1 MTSNATEL
9 AASRWS
15 DLWRVE
21 DWWAVWFG
29 FMLLIAVV
37 AGVIDTVP
45 KVGQWTV
52 SPLDSM
58 PATVAIRLIFLACG
72 LAALTGLGVAI
83 SGGGSLREYSTGFA
97 GVFILAVVAYLFAGQ
112 TTVREYGLGYALWA
126 LVLGLLISNTVGAPA
141 WLRAGA
147 RSELFIKTGLVLLG
161 AEILF
166 GNIVSLGPP
175 GLLVA
180 WVVTPLVIIS
190 MYYFGVRW
198 LQIRSKALI
207 ITIAAA
213 TSVCGVSAAIAAAA
227 ASGAK
232 REELSLAVAITM
244 AFTVIMM
251 IALPAVCRL
260 MELDPVVAGAWIG
273 GTVDA
278 TGAVVAAGA
287 ALGGEAETTAAVVKM
302 VQNMLIGII
311 AFAITVYWVTVVERN
326 PEGSRANPMEIWRRL
341 PKFIL
346 GFVAASLIFSFALI
360 PAMGGDAVAAD
371 LKVTKTFRSWFF
383 CLAFVSIGLESNFRA
398 LMGQLERGKP
408 LVLYVVGQTL
418 NVVLTLAMAWLA
430 FGVLYEVA
438 K

>member
-1 MTSNATEL
+1 MTNNVTNRT
-9 AASRWS
+9 ASGWS
-15 DLWRVE
+15 DLWRLE

-37 AGVIDTVP
+37 AGVIDSVP
-45 KVGQWTV
+45 KLGQWTL
-52 SPLDSM
+52 SPLDAL
-58 PATVAIRLIFLACG
+58 PAAIAIQVTILACG
-72 LAALTGLGVAI
+72 LAVLTGVGLAI
-83 SGGGSLREYSTGFA
+83 SGSGSLRKYLPGFV
-97 GVFILAVVAYLFAGQ
+97 GVFGLAVVAYVFAGQ

-126 LVLGLLISNTVGAPA
+126 LVLGLLISNTVGTPA

-147 RSELFIKTGLVLLG
+147 RAELFIKTGLVLLG

-180 WVVTPLVIIS
+180 WVVTPIVIIS
-190 MYYFGVRW
+190 MYTFGVRW
-198 LQIRSKALI
+198 LRIRSKALI

-251 IALPAVCRL
+251 IVLPAVCRW
-260 MELDPVVAGAWIG
+260 MALDPMVAGAWIG

-287 ALGGEAETTAAVVKM
+287 ALGGAAETTAAVVKM
-302 VQNMLIGII
+302 IQNMLIGII
-311 AFAITVYWVTVVERN
+311 AFAIAVYWVTTVERD
-326 PEGSRANPMEIWRRL
+326 PDGSRVNPMEIWRRL

-346 GFVAASLIFSFALI
+346 GFVAASVLFSFVLI
-360 PAMGGDAVAAD
+360 PTMGGDAVAAD

-408 LVLYVVGQTL
+408 LVLYVVGQSL
-418 NVVLTLAMAWLA
+418 NVVLTLAMAWYA
-430 FGVLYEVA
+430 FGVLYKGEI
-438 K
+438 